1 MKTMIKLRI
10 NAIEIEVSKCSTILE
25 AAAAAG
31 FEIPTMCNNGE
42 VEHFAS
48 CMICVVKDVKNGA
61 FMPSCATRA
70 QEGMNILTEDAELA
84 EARKMALELLLSEH
98 VGDCE
103 APCRIACP
111 AFMDIPLMNRLIAAG
126 RMKEAY
132 TVVKT
137 DIALPGVLGRICPA
151 PCEAACRRKPIDH
164 AVSICLLKRFTADE
178 SIEVPLEK
186 PVHTFTEKVCIIG
199 SGPAG
204 LSAAYYLQQKG
215 IQTVLFDGNEQP
227 GGALRYSIEDTI
239 LDKSILDREIDII
252 RGMGAVFEQ
261 NRKIDALKFKTLC
274 NEFDAVVLA
283 NGNFGAEMLDW
294 GLENDGKHLLADEA
308 THRTNIKNVFAIGNT
323 TRASKMAIRSAAQGK
338 EVATTIVQLFKG
350 EAVTGEVRHFN
361 SSFGKLFREEYS
373 EYLKESKDA
382 ERQSSA
388 VHSKEG
394 FSREKAI
401 VEAKRCMHCDC
412 RKADHCVLRDLSGR
426 YKASQKRFSPTNRL
440 SVVKNVAQNNLIF
453 EPLKCIKC
461 GICVRMTAKYKET
474 FGFTFIGRGFQVEV
488 GVPFNEKM
496 ELALTKTM
504 ILVAEACPTGALSS
518 LSKEKEASMLY
529 ETSKE

>member
-1 MKTMIKLRI
+1 MKIKLTI
-10 NAIEIEVSKCSTILE
+10 NAVEVEVRKGSTILE
-25 AAAAAG
+25 AAAEAG

-42 VEHFAS
+42 VDHFAS
-48 CMICVVKDVKNGA
+48 CMICLVKDVRSGA
-61 FMPSCATRA
+61 VMPSCATRA

-111 AFMDIPLMNRLIAAG
+111 AFMDIPRMNRLIAAG
-126 RMKEAY
+126 KMEEAY
-132 TVVKT
+132 KVVKT

-151 PCEAACRRKPIDH
+151 PCEAACRRKPIDQ

-178 SIEVPLEK
+178 STEVPSEK
-186 PVHTFTEKVCIIG
+186 PVRIFKENVCVIG

-204 LSAAYYLQQKG
+204 LSAAFYLQQKG
-215 IQTVLFDGNEQP
+215 IQTVIYDGNEQP

-239 LDKSILDREIDII
+239 LDKSILDREIDIV
-252 RGMGAVFEQ
+252 RRMGTVFELNQ
-261 NRKIDALKFKTLC
+261 NIDALKFKALC

-283 NGNFGAEMLDW
+283 TGNFGAEMLDW
-294 GLENDGKHLLADEA
+294 GLENDGKHLLADKA
-308 THRTNIKNVFAIGNT
+308 THQTNLKNVFAIGNT

-338 EVATTIVQLFKG
+338 EVAIVVEQLFKG
-350 EAVTGEVRHFN
+350 EAVTGEVRPFN

-373 EYLKESKDA
+373 EYLKESTDT

-401 VEAKRCMHCDC
+401 MEAQHCMHCDC
-412 RKADHCVLRDLSGR
+412 RKADHCILRDLSGQ

-440 SVVKNVAQNNLIF
+440 SVVKNVAEGNLIY
-453 EPLKCIKC
+453 EPGKCIKC

-518 LSKEKEASMLY
+518 LKEKE
-529 ETSKE
+529 